1 MAAVQV
7 VGCTAWSGKEGKTK
21 PAGEL
26 WQLAG
31 ALCRHGA
38 SLMGGDVSKGSAVL
52 RLSACF
58 TWGRGRVNDG
68 ADACRW
74 ARRGVYASRKR
85 KVSWACVELGLQSRP
100 ACAGPCMFG
109 LKLGSIKQ

>member
-7 VGCTAWSGKEGKTK
+7 VGCTAWSGKEGKMK

-52 RLSACF
+52 CLSACF

-68 ADACRW
+68 ANACRW
-74 ARRGVYASRKR
+74 ARRRVYANRKR
-85 KVSWACVELGLQSRP
+85 GFVGL
-100 ACAGPCMFG
+100 C
-109 LKLGSIKQ
+109 